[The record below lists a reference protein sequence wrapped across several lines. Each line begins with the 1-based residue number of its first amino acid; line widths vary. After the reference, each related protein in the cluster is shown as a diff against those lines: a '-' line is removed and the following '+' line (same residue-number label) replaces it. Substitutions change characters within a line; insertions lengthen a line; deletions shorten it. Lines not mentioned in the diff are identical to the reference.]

1 MVIIMNTK
9 KIKPSRKLII
19 KDPRLQAIRDNL
31 RRVIQ
36 LAVRDEWQRLMDLQG
51 LYSEKLRINKK
62 ELTSHHRR
70 DCQLQAMKEYL
81 LSTFSDSICV
91 CSRIG
96 RLSDSIMGNRVRYT
110 FIKEFDECFVE
121 IFGARYHVR
130 EKWFSLEYY
139 EKNHDYLE
147 QYLIKMKNRLKKS
160 PGYITTSLELHVRRL
175 HEIRSEKREYLESIL
190 NNF

>member
-1 MVIIMNTK
+1 MIKMDTK

-19 KDPRLQAIRDNL
+19 KDPRLQAIRDNF
-31 RRVIQ
+31 RTIIQ
-36 LAVRDEWQRLMDLQG
+36 LAVRDEWRRLIDLLG
-51 LYSEKLRINKK
+51 LYVEKLRINNK
-62 ELTSHHRR
+62 LTTSQYKRL
-70 DCQLQAMKEYL
+70 CQLHELERYL
-81 LSTFSDSICV
+81 LTTFSDSICV

-190 NNF
+190 KKN